1 MMLGDALAT
10 AIDAGAGIAIE
21 RRTCEVNARAANNYP
36 TTNGHA
42 EANTLGAICA
52 ADDRFTIQR
61 TDLMPSTDVRGMIQA
76 GVAAARQLGPA
87 PDASPLAQPD
97 EAGEA
102 GRTHHRLNGAQLP
115 CGGPDLDSMAG
126 PLQRVLSESQEH
138 GLVCA
143 GYVFQRSEREI
154 LALSTGVRRESDLSF
169 ASLGLTVRTAD
180 SSRSSFLGR
189 SARRLSQI
197 DAGALFAEARRRL
210 EWTDRHV
217 SLPPGDYEVIL
228 DSSAAAD
235 LLNRLFWEMHAQA
248 ADEGRTLFSS
258 LPGRGVGEQLYSP
271 LVTVE
276 SDPDDPEMPVAN
288 YVRTLG
294 DGRSHHDE
302 QGGVG
307 LLGYLSVF
315 DSGFPI
321 SPATWI
327 DKGVQ
332 GPLVCNRSWA
342 RDHDHEFRPRAEN
355 LRMRGSDTKLDD
367 MIASTKRGLLINSF
381 WYVRAADPSS
391 LLLTGSTRD
400 GVYLIENGEV
410 TAHVN
415 NFRFTNSAV
424 DVFRR
429 TVEVGNAN
437 TTLTREYAMNF
448 VAAPPIR
455 VETFHLSSVSEA
467 V

>member
-1 MMLGDALAT
+1 MTMKVGDALAK
-10 AIDAGAGIAIE
+10 AIDSGAGIAIE
-21 RRTCEVNARAANNYP
+21 RYTCEVNARAANNHP

-42 EANTLGAICA
+42 EANTLGAVCV

-61 TDLMPSTDVRGMIQA
+61 TDLLPSTDVRGMVQA
-76 GVAAARQLGPA
+76 GLATAGQLGPT
-87 PDASPLAQPD
+87 PDASPLAQVA
-97 EAGEA
+97 EAA
-102 GRTHHRLNGAQLP
+102 DARSRLDRADLP

-126 PLQRVLSESQEH
+126 PLQHVLSESREH

-143 GYVFQRSEREI
+143 GYAFQRSEREL
-154 LALSTGVRRESDLSF
+154 LALRTGVRQESDLGF

-210 EWTDRHV
+210 EWTDKVV

-258 LPGRGVGEQLYSP
+258 LPGNGVGQQLYSP

-276 SDPDDPEMPVAN
+276 SDPDDPEMPVAD

-315 DSGFPI
+315 DSGLPVP
-321 SPATWI
+321 PATWI
-327 DKGVQ
+327 DRGVQ
-332 GPLVCNRSWA
+332 GPLMSDRRWG
-342 RDHDHEFRPRAEN
+342 RDHGHAFRPRVDN
-355 LRMRGSDTKLDD
+355 LRMRGTATTLDE
-367 MIASTKRGLLINSF
+367 MIANTKRGLLINSF
-381 WYVRAADPSS
+381 WYVRAADPLA
-391 LLLTGSTRD
+391 LLLTGVTRD

-424 DVFRR
+424 EVFKR
-429 TVEVGNAN
+429 TVEVGQSV
-437 TTLTREYAMNF
+437 TTLTREYGMNF
-448 VAAPPIR
+448 VSTPPIR
-455 VETFHLSSVSEA
+455 VETFRLSSVSEA

>member
-1 MMLGDALAT
+1 MKVGDALAT

-21 RRTCEVNARAANNYP
+21 RHTCEVNARAANNYP
-36 TTNGHA
+36 TSNGHA
-42 EANTLGAICA
+42 EANTLGAICV

-61 TDLMPSTDVRGMIQA
+61 TDLMPSSDVPGMIQA
-76 GVAAARQLGPA
+76 GVAAAWQLGPA

-97 EAGEA
+97 EAGVA
-102 GRTHHRLNGAQLP
+102 HSHLDGADLP
-115 CGGPDLDSMAG
+115 CGGPDLDSMTGA
-126 PLQRVLSESQEH
+126 LQSVLSESREH
-138 GLVCA
+138 GMVCA
-143 GYVFQRSEREI
+143 GYAFQRSEREL
-154 LALSTGVRRESDLSF
+154 LALSTGVRRESDLGF

-210 EWTDRHV
+210 EWTDRTV

-258 LPGRGVGEQLYSP
+258 LPGKGVGEQLYSP

-276 SDPDDPEMPVAN
+276 SYPDDPEMPVAD

-307 LLGYLSVF
+307 LLGYLSAF

-342 RDHDHEFRPRAEN
+342 RDHDHAFRPRADN
-355 LRMRGSDTKLDD
+355 LRMRGSSTTLDD
-367 MIASTKRGLLINSF
+367 MIASTMRGLLINSF

-424 DVFRR
+424 DVFKR
-429 TVEVGNAN
+429 TVEVGQAN

-448 VAAPPIR
+448 VSTPPIR

>member
-1 MMLGDALAT
+1 MKVGDALAT

-21 RRTCEVNARAANNYP
+21 RHTCEVNARAANNYP

-42 EANTLGAICA
+42 EANTLGAICV

-61 TDLMPSTDVRGMIQA
+61 TDLMPSSDVRGMIQA

-87 PDASPLAQPD
+87 PDASPLAGPD
-97 EAGEA
+97 EAGGA
-102 GRTHHRLNGAQLP
+102 HSRLDGAELP
-115 CGGPDLDSMAG
+115 CGGPDLDSMTG
-126 PLQRVLSESQEH
+126 GLQRVLSESREH

-143 GYVFQRSEREI
+143 GYAFQRSEREL
-154 LALSTGVRRESDLSF
+154 LALSTGVRRESDLGF

-197 DAGALFAEARRRL
+197 DAAALFAEARRRL
-210 EWTDRHV
+210 EWTDRTV

-258 LPGRGVGEQLYSP
+258 LPGKGVGEQLYSP

-276 SDPDDPEMPVAN
+276 SDPDDAEMPVAD

-307 LLGYLSVF
+307 LLGYLSAF

-342 RDHDHEFRPRAEN
+342 RDHDHEFRPRADN
-355 LRMRGSDTKLDD
+355 LRMRGSSTTLDD
-367 MIASTKRGLLINSF
+367 MIASTRRGLLINSF
-381 WYVRAADPSS
+381 WYVRAADPSA

-424 DVFRR
+424 EVFKR
-429 TVEVGNAN
+429 TVEVGQAG

-448 VAAPPIR
+448 VSTPPIR

>member
-1 MMLGDALAT
+1 MKVGDALAT

-21 RRTCEVNARAANNYP
+21 RHTCEVNARAANNHP
-36 TTNGHA
+36 TTSGHA
-42 EANTLGAICA
+42 EANSLGAICT

-61 TDLMPSTDVRGMIQA
+61 TDLMPSTDVPGMIQA

-87 PDASPLAQPD
+87 PDASPLAGPD
-97 EAGEA
+97 EAG
-102 GRTHHRLNGAQLP
+102 GTHSRLDGAELP

-126 PLQRVLSESQEH
+126 ALQRVLSESREH

-143 GYVFQRSEREI
+143 GYAFQRSEREI
-154 LALSTGVRRESDLSF
+154 LALSTGVRRESDLGF
-169 ASLGLTVRTAD
+169 ASLGFTVRTAD

-210 EWTDRHV
+210 EWTDRTV

-258 LPGRGVGEQLYSP
+258 LPGKGVGEQLYSP

-276 SDPDDPEMPVAN
+276 SDPDDPEMPVAD

-321 SPATWI
+321 PPATWI

-342 RDHDHEFRPRAEN
+342 RDHDHEFRPRADN
-355 LRMRGSDTKLDD
+355 LRMRGTSTTLDE

-424 DVFRR
+424 EVFKRI
-429 TVEVGNAN
+429 VEVGEAH

-448 VAAPPIR
+448 ASTPPIR

>member
-1 MMLGDALAT
+1 MKVGDALAT

-21 RRTCEVNARAANNYP
+21 RHTCEVNARAANNYP
-36 TTNGHA
+36 TSNGHA
-42 EANTLGAICA
+42 EANTLGAICV

-61 TDLMPSTDVRGMIQA
+61 TDLMPSSDVPGMIQA

-97 EAGEA
+97 EAGVA
-102 GRTHHRLNGAQLP
+102 HSHLDGADLP
-115 CGGPDLDSMAG
+115 CGGPDLDSMTGA
-126 PLQRVLSESQEH
+126 LQSVLSESREH
-138 GLVCA
+138 GMVCA
-143 GYVFQRSEREI
+143 GYAFQRSEREL
-154 LALSTGVRRESDLSF
+154 LALSTGVRRESDLGF

-210 EWTDRHV
+210 EWTDRTV

-258 LPGRGVGEQLYSP
+258 LPGKGVGEQLYSP

-276 SDPDDPEMPVAN
+276 SDPYDPEMPVAG

-307 LLGYLSVF
+307 LLGYLSAF

-342 RDHDHEFRPRAEN
+342 RDHDHAFRPRADN
-355 LRMRGSDTKLDD
+355 LRMRGSSTTLDD
-367 MIASTKRGLLINSF
+367 MIASTTRGLLINSF
-381 WYVRAADPSS
+381 WYARAADPYS

-415 NFRFTNSAV
+415 NFRFTNSV
-424 DVFRR
+424 VEVFKR
-429 TVEVGNAN
+429 TVEVGQAH

-448 VAAPPIR
+448 VSTPPIR

>member
-1 MMLGDALAT
+1 MVAGDALAE
-10 AIDAGAGIAIE
+10 AIDAGAEIAIE
-21 RRTCEVNARAANNYP
+21 RHTCEVNARAANNHP

-42 EANTLGAICA
+42 EADTLGALCVCG
-52 ADDRFTIQR
+52 DRFTIQR
-61 TDLMPSTDVRGMIQA
+61 TDLIPSSDVRGTVQA
-76 GVAAARQLGPA
+76 GLAAARQLGPA

-97 EAGEA
+97 QAG
-102 GRTHHRLNGAQLP
+102 GGHSRLDGAELP
-115 CGGPDLDSMAG
+115 CGRSDLDSMAG
-126 PLQRVLSESQEH
+126 ALQLVLSESREH

-143 GYVFQRSEREI
+143 GYAYQKSEREL
-154 LALSTGVRRESDLSF
+154 LALGTGVRRESDQGF

-210 EWTDRHV
+210 EWTDRKV

-228 DSSAAAD
+228 DSSATAD

-248 ADEGRTLFSS
+248 ADEGRTLFSA
-258 LPGRGVGEQLYSP
+258 LPGNGVGEQLYSP

-276 SDPDDPEMPVAN
+276 SDPDDPEMPVAG

-315 DSGFPI
+315 DSGLPI
-321 SPATWI
+321 PPATWI
-327 DKGVQ
+327 DRGVQ
-332 GPLVCNRSWA
+332 GPLVSNRRWA
-342 RDHDHEFRPRAEN
+342 RDHGHEFRPRVDN
-355 LRMRGSDTKLDD
+355 LRMRGTSTALDD
-367 MIASTKRGLLINSF
+367 MIAATKRALLINSF
-381 WYVRAADPSS
+381 WYVRAADPLT

-400 GVYLIENGEV
+400 GVYLIEDGEV

-424 DVFRR
+424 EVFKR
-429 TVEVGNAN
+429 TVEVGQSI
-437 TTLTREYAMNF
+437 TTLTREYSMNF
-448 VAAPPIR
+448 VSTPPIR
-455 VETFHLSSVSEA
+455 VESFHLSSVSEA

>member
-1 MMLGDALAT
+1 MKVGGALAT

-21 RRTCEVNARAANNYP
+21 RHTCEVNARAANNYP

-42 EANTLGAICA
+42 EADTLGAICV

-61 TDLMPSTDVRGMIQA
+61 TDLMPSSDVRGMIQA

-87 PDASPLAQPD
+87 PDASPLAGPD
-97 EAGEA
+97 EAGA
-102 GRTHHRLNGAQLP
+102 AHSRLDGAELP

-126 PLQRVLSESQEH
+126 ALQRVLSESREH

-143 GYVFQRSEREI
+143 GYAFQRSEREL
-154 LALSTGVRRESDLSF
+154 LALSTGVRRESDLGF

-210 EWTDRHV
+210 EWTDRTV

-258 LPGRGVGEQLYSP
+258 LPGKGLGEQLYSP

-276 SDPDDPEMPVAN
+276 SDPDDPQMPVAD

-307 LLGYLSVF
+307 LLGYLSAF
-315 DSGFPI
+315 DSGLPI
-321 SPATWI
+321 PPATWI

-342 RDHDHEFRPRAEN
+342 RDHDHEFRPRADN
-355 LRMRGSDTKLDD
+355 LRMRGSGTSLDD
-367 MIASTKRGLLINSF
+367 MIASTRRGLLINSF

-424 DVFRR
+424 DVFKR
-429 TVEVGNAN
+429 TVEVGQAN

-448 VAAPPIR
+448 VSTPPIR

>member
-1 MMLGDALAT
+1 MKVGGALAT

-21 RRTCEVNARAANNYP
+21 RHTCEVNARAANNHP
-36 TTNGHA
+36 TTSGHA
-42 EANTLGAICA
+42 EANSLGAICT

-61 TDLMPSTDVRGMIQA
+61 TDLMPSTDVPGMIQA

-87 PDASPLAQPD
+87 PDASPLAGPH
-97 EAGEA
+97 EAGGA
-102 GRTHHRLNGAQLP
+102 HSRLDGEELP

-126 PLQRVLSESQEH
+126 ALQRVLSESREH

-143 GYVFQRSEREI
+143 GYAFQRSEREI
-154 LALSTGVRRESDLSF
+154 LALSTGVRRESDLGF
-169 ASLGLTVRTAD
+169 ASLGFTVRTAD

-210 EWTDRHV
+210 EWTDRTV

-258 LPGRGVGEQLYSP
+258 LPGKGVGEQLYSP

-276 SDPDDPEMPVAN
+276 SDPDDPEMPVAD

-321 SPATWI
+321 PPATWI

-342 RDHDHEFRPRAEN
+342 RDHDHEFRPRADN
-355 LRMRGSDTKLDD
+355 LRMRGTSTTLDE

-381 WYVRAADPSS
+381 WYVRAADPSA

-424 DVFRR
+424 EVFKR
-429 TVEVGNAN
+429 TVEVGEAH

-448 VAAPPIR
+448 ASTPPIR

>member
-1 MMLGDALAT
+1 MKVGDALAT

-21 RRTCEVNARAANNYP
+21 RHTCEVNARAANNYP

-42 EANTLGAICA
+42 EANTLGAICV

-61 TDLMPSTDVRGMIQA
+61 TDLMPSSDVRGMIQA

-87 PDASPLAQPD
+87 PDASPLAGPD
-97 EAGEA
+97 EAGGA
-102 GRTHHRLNGAQLP
+102 HSRLDGAELP

-126 PLQRVLSESQEH
+126 ALQRVLSESREH

-143 GYVFQRSEREI
+143 GYAFQRSEREL
-154 LALSTGVRRESDLSF
+154 LALSTGVRRESDLGFGSF
-169 ASLGLTVRTAD
+169 GLTVRTAD

-197 DAGALFAEARRRL
+197 DAAALFAEARRRL
-210 EWTDRHV
+210 EWTDRTV

-258 LPGRGVGEQLYSP
+258 LSGKGVGEQLYSP

-276 SDPDDPEMPVAN
+276 SDPDDPEMPVAD

-307 LLGYLSVF
+307 LLGYLSAF

-342 RDHDHEFRPRAEN
+342 RDHDHEFRPRADN
-355 LRMRGSDTKLDD
+355 LRMRGTSTTLDD
-367 MIASTKRGLLINSF
+367 MIASTRRGLLINSF
-381 WYVRAADPSS
+381 WYVRAADPSA

-424 DVFRR
+424 EVFKR
-429 TVEVGNAN
+429 TVEVGQAS

-448 VAAPPIR
+448 VSTPPIR

>member
-1 MMLGDALAT
+1 MAVGDALAT

-21 RRTCEVNARAANNYP
+21 RHTCEVNVRAANNHP

-42 EANTLGAICA
+42 EASTLGALCVA
-52 ADDRFTIQR
+52 GDRFTIQR
-61 TDLMPSTDVRGMIQA
+61 TDLMPSCDVRDMVESGL
-76 GVAAARQLGPA
+76 AAARKLGPA
-87 PDASPLAQPD
+87 PDASPLARPD
-97 EAGEA
+97 EAG
-102 GRTHHRLNGAQLP
+102 GADGALDAAELP
-115 CGGPDLDSMAG
+115 CGGSDLDSMAG
-126 PLQRVLSESQEH
+126 ALQEVLSESREH
-138 GLVCA
+138 GFVTA
-143 GYVFQRSEREI
+143 GYAAQRSEREL
-154 LALSTGVRRESDLSF
+154 LALSTGVRRESDLGF

-210 EWTDRHV
+210 EWTERTV

-228 DSSAAAD
+228 DSSATAD

-258 LPGRGVGEQLYSP
+258 LPGNGVGEQLYSP
-271 LVTVE
+271 LVTVQ
-276 SDPDDPEMPVAN
+276 SDPADPEMPVAD

-307 LLGYLSVF
+307 LLGYLSAF

-321 SPATWI
+321 PPATWI
-327 DKGVQ
+327 DRGVQ
-332 GPLVCNRSWA
+332 GPLISSRRWA
-342 RDHDHEFRPRAEN
+342 HDHGHEFRPRVDN
-355 LRMRGSDTKLDD
+355 LRMSGSATTLDD
-367 MIASTKRGLLINSF
+367 MIAGTTRGLLINSF
-381 WYVRAADPSS
+381 WYVRAADPLT

-424 DVFRR
+424 EVFRR
-429 TVEVGNAN
+429 TVEVGQSV

-448 VAAPPIR
+448 VATPPIR
-455 VETFHLSSVSEA
+455 VESFHLSSVSEA

>member
-1 MMLGDALAT
+1 MKVGDALAT

-21 RRTCEVNARAANNYP
+21 RHTCEVNARAANNYP
-36 TTNGHA
+36 TSNGHA
-42 EANTLGAICA
+42 EANTLGAICV

-61 TDLMPSTDVRGMIQA
+61 TDLMPSSDVPGMIQA

-97 EAGEA
+97 EAGVA
-102 GRTHHRLNGAQLP
+102 HSHLDGADLP
-115 CGGPDLDSMAG
+115 CGGPDLDSMTGA
-126 PLQRVLSESQEH
+126 LQSVLSESREH
-138 GLVCA
+138 GMVCA
-143 GYVFQRSEREI
+143 GYAFQRSEREL
-154 LALSTGVRRESDLSF
+154 LALSTGVRRESDLGF

-210 EWTDRHV
+210 EWTDRTV

-258 LPGRGVGEQLYSP
+258 LPGKGVGEQLYSP

-276 SDPDDPEMPVAN
+276 SYPDDPEMPVAD

-307 LLGYLSVF
+307 LLGYLSAF

-342 RDHDHEFRPRAEN
+342 RDHDHAFRPRADN
-355 LRMRGSDTKLDD
+355 LRMRGSSTTLDD
-367 MIASTKRGLLINSF
+367 MIASTTRGLLINSF
-381 WYVRAADPSS
+381 WYVRAADPPS

-424 DVFRR
+424 DVFKR
-429 TVEVGNAN
+429 TVEVGQAN

-448 VAAPPIR
+448 VSTPPIR

>member
-1 MMLGDALAT
+1 MKVGDALAT

-21 RRTCEVNARAANNYP
+21 RHTCEVNARAANNYP
-36 TTNGHA
+36 TSNGHA
-42 EANTLGAICA
+42 EANTLGAICV

-61 TDLMPSTDVRGMIQA
+61 TDLMPSSDVPGMIQA

-97 EAGEA
+97 EAGVA
-102 GRTHHRLNGAQLP
+102 HSHLDGADLP
-115 CGGPDLDSMAG
+115 CGGPDLDSMTGA
-126 PLQRVLSESQEH
+126 LQSVLSESREH
-138 GLVCA
+138 GMVCA
-143 GYVFQRSEREI
+143 GYAFQRSEREL
-154 LALSTGVRRESDLSF
+154 LALSTGVRRESDLGF

-210 EWTDRHV
+210 EWTDRTV

-258 LPGRGVGEQLYSP
+258 LPGKGVGEQLYSP

-276 SDPDDPEMPVAN
+276 SDPDDPEMPVAD

-307 LLGYLSVF
+307 LLGYLSAF

-321 SPATWI
+321 SAATWI

-342 RDHDHEFRPRAEN
+342 RDHDHAFRPRADN
-355 LRMRGSDTKLDD
+355 LRMRGSSTTLDD
-367 MIASTKRGLLINSF
+367 MIASTTRGLLINSF

-424 DVFRR
+424 DVFKR
-429 TVEVGNAN
+429 TVEVGQAN

-448 VAAPPIR
+448 VSTPPIR

>member
-1 MMLGDALAT
+1 MKVGDALAT

-21 RRTCEVNARAANNYP
+21 RHTCEVNARAANNHP
-36 TTNGHA
+36 TTSGHA
-42 EANTLGAICA
+42 EANSLGAICT

-61 TDLMPSTDVRGMIQA
+61 TDLMPSTDVPGMIQA

-87 PDASPLAQPD
+87 PDASPLAGPH
-97 EAGEA
+97 EAGGA
-102 GRTHHRLNGAQLP
+102 HSRLDGEELP

-126 PLQRVLSESQEH
+126 ALQRVLSESREH

-143 GYVFQRSEREI
+143 GYAFQRSEREI
-154 LALSTGVRRESDLSF
+154 LALSTGVRRESDLGF
-169 ASLGLTVRTAD
+169 ASLGFTVRTAD

-210 EWTDRHV
+210 EWTDRTV

-258 LPGRGVGEQLYSP
+258 LPGKGVGEQLYSP

-276 SDPDDPEMPVAN
+276 SDPDDPEMPVAD

-321 SPATWI
+321 PPATWI
-327 DKGVQ
+327 SKGVQ

-342 RDHDHEFRPRAEN
+342 RDHDHEFRPRADN
-355 LRMRGSDTKLDD
+355 LRMRGTSTTLDE

-381 WYVRAADPSS
+381 WYVRAADPSA

-424 DVFRR
+424 EVFKR
-429 TVEVGNAN
+429 TVEVGEAH

-448 VAAPPIR
+448 ASTPPIR

>member
-1 MMLGDALAT
+1 MKVGDALAT

-21 RRTCEVNARAANNYP
+21 RHTCEVNARAANNYP

-42 EANTLGAICA
+42 EANTLGAICV

-61 TDLMPSTDVRGMIQA
+61 TDLMPSSDVPGMIQA

-87 PDASPLAQPD
+87 PDASALAQLD
-97 EAGEA
+97 EAGVA
-102 GRTHHRLNGAQLP
+102 HSHLDGADLP
-115 CGGPDLDSMAG
+115 CGGPDLDSMTGA
-126 PLQRVLSESQEH
+126 LQSVLSESREH
-138 GLVCA
+138 GMVCA
-143 GYVFQRSEREI
+143 GYAFQRSEREL
-154 LALSTGVRRESDLSF
+154 LALSTGVRRESDLGF

-210 EWTDRHV
+210 EWTDRTV

-258 LPGRGVGEQLYSP
+258 LPGKGVGEQLYSP

-276 SDPDDPEMPVAN
+276 SYPDDPEMPVAD

-307 LLGYLSVF
+307 LLGYLSAF

-321 SPATWI
+321 SAATWI

-342 RDHDHEFRPRAEN
+342 RDHDHAFRPRADN
-355 LRMRGSDTKLDD
+355 LRMRGSSTTLDD
-367 MIASTKRGLLINSF
+367 MIASTTRGLLINSF
-381 WYVRAADPSS
+381 WYVRAADPPS

-424 DVFRR
+424 DVFKR
-429 TVEVGNAN
+429 TVEVGQAN

-448 VAAPPIR
+448 VSTPPIR

>member
-1 MMLGDALAT
+1 MKVGDALAT

-21 RRTCEVNARAANNYP
+21 RHTCEVNARAANNHP
-36 TTNGHA
+36 TTSGHA
-42 EANTLGAICA
+42 EANSLGAICT

-61 TDLMPSTDVRGMIQA
+61 TDLMPSTDVPGMIQA

-87 PDASPLAQPD
+87 PDASPLAGPH
-97 EAGEA
+97 EAGGA
-102 GRTHHRLNGAQLP
+102 HSRLDGEELP

-126 PLQRVLSESQEH
+126 ALQRVLSESREH

-143 GYVFQRSEREI
+143 GYAFQRSEREI
-154 LALSTGVRRESDLSF
+154 LALSTGVRRESDLGF
-169 ASLGLTVRTAD
+169 ASLGFTVRTAD

-210 EWTDRHV
+210 EWTDRTV

-258 LPGRGVGEQLYSP
+258 LPGKGVGEQLYSP

-276 SDPDDPEMPVAN
+276 SDPDDPEMPVAD

-321 SPATWI
+321 PPATWI

-342 RDHDHEFRPRAEN
+342 RDHDHEFRPRADN
-355 LRMRGSDTKLDD
+355 LRMRGTSTTLDE

-381 WYVRAADPSS
+381 WYVRAADPSA

-424 DVFRR
+424 EVFKR
-429 TVEVGNAN
+429 TVEVGEAH

-448 VAAPPIR
+448 ASTPPIR

>member
-1 MMLGDALAT
+1 M
-10 AIDAGAGIAIE
+10 
-21 RRTCEVNARAANNYP
+21 
-36 TTNGHA
+36 
-42 EANTLGAICA
+42 
-52 ADDRFTIQR
+52 
-61 TDLMPSTDVRGMIQA
+61 
-76 GVAAARQLGPA
+76 
-87 PDASPLAQPD
+87 
-97 EAGEA
+97 
-102 GRTHHRLNGAQLP
+102 
-115 CGGPDLDSMAG
+115 
-126 PLQRVLSESQEH
+126 
-138 GLVCA
+138 VCA
-143 GYVFQRSEREI
+143 GYAFQRSEREL
-154 LALSTGVRRESDLSF
+154 LALSTGVRRESDLGF

-210 EWTDRHV
+210 EWTDRTV

-258 LPGRGVGEQLYSP
+258 LPGKGVGEQLYSP

-276 SDPDDPEMPVAN
+276 SYPDDPEMPVAD

-307 LLGYLSVF
+307 LLGYLSAF

-342 RDHDHEFRPRAEN
+342 RDHDHAFRPRADN
-355 LRMRGSDTKLDD
+355 LRMRGSSTTLDD
-367 MIASTKRGLLINSF
+367 MIASTTRGLLINSF
-381 WYVRAADPSS
+381 WYVRAADPPS

-424 DVFRR
+424 DVFKR
-429 TVEVGNAN
+429 TVEVGQAN

-448 VAAPPIR
+448 VSTPPIR

>member
-1 MMLGDALAT
+1 MKVGDALAT

-21 RRTCEVNARAANNYP
+21 RHTCEVNARAANNHP
-36 TTNGHA
+36 TTSGHA
-42 EANTLGAICA
+42 EANSLGAICT

-61 TDLMPSTDVRGMIQA
+61 TDLMPSTDVPGMIQA

-87 PDASPLAQPD
+87 PDASPLAGPD
-97 EAGEA
+97 EAG
-102 GRTHHRLNGAQLP
+102 GTHSRLDGAELP

-126 PLQRVLSESQEH
+126 ALQRVLSESREH

-143 GYVFQRSEREI
+143 GYAFQRSEREI
-154 LALSTGVRRESDLSF
+154 LALSTGVRRESDLGF
-169 ASLGLTVRTAD
+169 ASLGFTVRTAD

-210 EWTDRHV
+210 EWTDRTV

-258 LPGRGVGEQLYSP
+258 LPGKGVGEQLYSP

-276 SDPDDPEMPVAN
+276 SDPYDPEMPVAG

-307 LLGYLSVF
+307 LLGYLSAF

-342 RDHDHEFRPRAEN
+342 RDHDHAFRPRADN
-355 LRMRGSDTKLDD
+355 LRMRGSSTTLDD
-367 MIASTKRGLLINSF
+367 MIASTTRGLLINSF

-424 DVFRR
+424 DVFKR
-429 TVEVGNAN
+429 TVEVGQAN

-448 VAAPPIR
+448 VSTPPMR

>member
-1 MMLGDALAT
+1 MKVGDALAT

-21 RRTCEVNARAANNYP
+21 RHTCEVNARAANNYP

-42 EANTLGAICA
+42 EANTLGAICV

-61 TDLMPSTDVRGMIQA
+61 TDLMPSSDVRGMIQA

-87 PDASPLAQPD
+87 PDASPLAGPD
-97 EAGEA
+97 EAGGA
-102 GRTHHRLNGAQLP
+102 HSRLDGAELP

-126 PLQRVLSESQEH
+126 PLQRVLSESREH

-143 GYVFQRSEREI
+143 GYAFQRSEREL
-154 LALSTGVRRESDLSF
+154 LALSTGVRRESDLGF

-197 DAGALFAEARRRL
+197 DAAALFAEARRRL
-210 EWTDRHV
+210 EWTDRTV

-258 LPGRGVGEQLYSP
+258 LPGKGVGEQLYSP

-276 SDPDDPEMPVAN
+276 SDPDDPEMPVAD

-307 LLGYLSVF
+307 LLGYLSAF
-315 DSGFPI
+315 DSGLPI

-342 RDHDHEFRPRAEN
+342 RDHHHEFRPRADN
-355 LRMRGSDTKLDD
+355 LRMRGTSTTLDD
-367 MIASTKRGLLINSF
+367 MIASTRRGLLINSF
-381 WYVRAADPSS
+381 WYVRAADPTA

-424 DVFRR
+424 EVFKR
-429 TVEVGNAN
+429 TAEVGQAS

-448 VAAPPIR
+448 VSTPPIR
-455 VETFHLSSVSEA
+455 IETFHLSSVSEA

>member
-1 MMLGDALAT
+1 MKVGDALAT

-21 RRTCEVNARAANNYP
+21 RHTCEVNARAANNYP
-36 TTNGHA
+36 TSNGHA
-42 EANTLGAICA
+42 EANTLGAICV

-61 TDLMPSTDVRGMIQA
+61 TDLMPSSDVPGMIQA

-87 PDASPLAQPD
+87 PDAGPLAQPD
-97 EAGEA
+97 EAGVA
-102 GRTHHRLNGAQLP
+102 HSHLGGADLP
-115 CGGPDLDSMAG
+115 CGGPDLDSMTGA
-126 PLQRVLSESQEH
+126 LQSVLSESREH
-138 GLVCA
+138 GMVCA
-143 GYVFQRSEREI
+143 GYAFQRSEREL
-154 LALSTGVRRESDLSF
+154 LALSTGVRRESDLGF

-210 EWTDRHV
+210 EWTDRTV

-258 LPGRGVGEQLYSP
+258 LPGKGVGEQLYSP

-276 SDPDDPEMPVAN
+276 SYPDDPEMPVAD

-307 LLGYLSVF
+307 LLGYLSAF

-342 RDHDHEFRPRAEN
+342 RDHDHAFRPRADN
-355 LRMRGSDTKLDD
+355 LRMRGSSTTLDD
-367 MIASTKRGLLINSF
+367 MIASTTRGLLINSF
-381 WYVRAADPSS
+381 WYVRAADPPS

-424 DVFRR
+424 DVFKR
-429 TVEVGNAN
+429 TVEVGQAN

-448 VAAPPIR
+448 VSTPPIR

>member
-1 MMLGDALAT
+1 MKVGDALAT

-21 RRTCEVNARAANNYP
+21 RHTCEVNARAANNHP
-36 TTNGHA
+36 TTSGHA
-42 EANTLGAICA
+42 EANSLGAICT

-61 TDLMPSTDVRGMIQA
+61 TDLMPSTDVPGMIQA

-87 PDASPLAQPD
+87 PDASPLAGPH
-97 EAGEA
+97 EAG
-102 GRTHHRLNGAQLP
+102 GTHSRLDGEELP

-126 PLQRVLSESQEH
+126 ALQRVLSESREH

-143 GYVFQRSEREI
+143 GYAFQRSEREI
-154 LALSTGVRRESDLSF
+154 LALSTGVRRESDLGF

-210 EWTDRHV
+210 EWTDRTV

-228 DSSAAAD
+228 DSSATAD

-258 LPGRGVGEQLYSP
+258 LPGKGVGEQLYSP

-276 SDPDDPEMPVAN
+276 SDPDDPEMPVAD

-321 SPATWI
+321 PPATWI
-327 DKGVQ
+327 GKGVQ

-342 RDHDHEFRPRAEN
+342 RDHDHEFRPRADN
-355 LRMRGSDTKLDD
+355 LRMRGTSTTLDE

-381 WYVRAADPSS
+381 WYVRAADPSA

-424 DVFRR
+424 EVFKR
-429 TVEVGNAN
+429 TVEVGEAH

-448 VAAPPIR
+448 ASTPPIR

>member
-1 MMLGDALAT
+1 MKVGDAQAT

-21 RRTCEVNARAANNYP
+21 RHTCEVNVRAANNHP

-42 EANTLGAICA
+42 EANTLGAVCV

-61 TDLMPSTDVRGMIQA
+61 TDLLPSTDVRGMIQA
-76 GVAAARQLGPA
+76 GLAAARQLGPA
-87 PDASPLAQPD
+87 PDASPLAGPD
-97 EAGEA
+97 EAGKA
-102 GRTHHRLNGAQLP
+102 GGMHSQLDGSELP

-126 PLQRVLSESQEH
+126 ALQQVLSESRDH
-138 GLVCA
+138 GFVCA
-143 GYVFQRSEREI
+143 GYAYQRSEREL
-154 LALSTGVRRESDLSF
+154 LALSTGVRRESDLTF
-169 ASLGLTVRTAD
+169 GSLGLTVRTAD

-197 DAGALFAEARRRL
+197 DAGSLFAEARRRL
-210 EWTDRHV
+210 EWTDRQV

-258 LPGRGVGEQLYSP
+258 LPGKGVGEELYSP

-276 SDPDDPEMPVAN
+276 SDPGDPEMPVAG

-307 LLGYLSVF
+307 LLGYLSAF
-315 DSGFPI
+315 DSGLAIP
-321 SPATWI
+321 PATWI

-342 RDHDHEFRPRAEN
+342 RDHDHEFRPRPDN
-355 LRMRGSDTKLDD
+355 LRMKGTATTLDD

-424 DVFRR
+424 EVFKR
-429 TVEVGNAN
+429 TVEVGQSH

-448 VAAPPIR
+448 ISTPPIR
-455 VETFHLSSVSEA
+455 VESFHLSSVSEA

>member
-1 MMLGDALAT
+1 MMVGDALAT
-10 AIDAGAGIAIE
+10 AIESGAGIAIE
-21 RRTCEVNARAANNYP
+21 RHTCEVNARAANNHP

-42 EANTLGAICA
+42 EANTLGAICV

-61 TDLMPSTDVRGMIQA
+61 TDLMPSSDVRGLVQA
-76 GVAAARQLGPA
+76 GVAAARRLGPA
-87 PDASPLAQPD
+87 PDASPLAEPD
-97 EAGEA
+97 EAGGTH
-102 GRTHHRLNGAQLP
+102 GRLDGAELP
-115 CGGPDLDSMAG
+115 CAGSDLDSMASA
-126 PLQRVLSESQEH
+126 LQHVLSESREL

-143 GYVFQRSEREI
+143 GYAAQRSEREI
-154 LALSTGVRRESDLSF
+154 LALSTGVQRESDLSF

-197 DAGALFAEARRRL
+197 DAAALFAEARRRL
-210 EWTDRHV
+210 EWTDRSV

-248 ADEGRTLFSS
+248 ADEGRTLFSP
-258 LPGRGVGEQLYSP
+258 LPHRGVGQQLYSP
-271 LVTVE
+271 LITVE
-276 SDPDDPEMPVAN
+276 SDPDDPEMPVAD

-315 DSGFPI
+315 DSGLPI

-332 GPLVCNRSWA
+332 GPLISNRRWA
-342 RDHDHEFRPRAEN
+342 SDHGHEFRPRVDN
-355 LRMRGSDTKLDD
+355 LRMRGTATTLDD
-367 MIASTKRGLLINSF
+367 MIAGTRRGLLINSF
-381 WYVRAADPSS
+381 WYVRAADPSA
-391 LLLTGSTRD
+391 LLLTGTTRD

-424 DVFRR
+424 EVFNR
-429 TVEVGNAN
+429 TVEVGQSI

-448 VAAPPIR
+448 VSTPPIR

>member
-1 MMLGDALAT
+1 MKVGDALAT

-21 RRTCEVNARAANNYP
+21 RHTCEVNARAANNHP
-36 TTNGHA
+36 TTSGHA
-42 EANTLGAICA
+42 EANSLGAICT

-61 TDLMPSTDVRGMIQA
+61 TDLMPSTDVPGMIQA

-87 PDASPLAQPD
+87 PDASPLAGPH
-97 EAGEA
+97 EAGGA
-102 GRTHHRLNGAQLP
+102 HSRLDGEELP

-126 PLQRVLSESQEH
+126 ALQRVLSESREH

-143 GYVFQRSEREI
+143 GYAFQRSEREI
-154 LALSTGVRRESDLSF
+154 LALSTGVRRESDLGF
-169 ASLGLTVRTAD
+169 ASLGFTVRTAD

-210 EWTDRHV
+210 EWTDRTV

-258 LPGRGVGEQLYSP
+258 LPGKGVGEQLYSP

-276 SDPDDPEMPVAN
+276 SDPDDPEMPVAD

-321 SPATWI
+321 PPATWI

-342 RDHDHEFRPRAEN
+342 RDHDHEFRPRADN
-355 LRMRGSDTKLDD
+355 LRMRGTSTTLDE

-424 DVFRR
+424 EVFKR
-429 TVEVGNAN
+429 TVEVGEAH

-448 VAAPPIR
+448 ASTPPIR

>member
-1 MMLGDALAT
+1 MKVGDALAT

-21 RRTCEVNARAANNYP
+21 RHTCEVNARAANNYP

-42 EANTLGAICA
+42 EANTLGAICV

-61 TDLMPSTDVRGMIQA
+61 TDLMPSSDVPGMIQA

-97 EAGEA
+97 EAGVA
-102 GRTHHRLNGAQLP
+102 HSHLDGADLP
-115 CGGPDLDSMAG
+115 CGGPDLDSMTGA
-126 PLQRVLSESQEH
+126 LQSVLSESREH
-138 GLVCA
+138 GMVCA
-143 GYVFQRSEREI
+143 GYAFQRSEREL
-154 LALSTGVRRESDLSF
+154 LALSTGVRRESDLGF

-210 EWTDRHV
+210 EWTDRTV

-258 LPGRGVGEQLYSP
+258 LPGKGVGEQLYSP

-276 SDPDDPEMPVAN
+276 SYPDDPEMPVAD

-307 LLGYLSVF
+307 LLGYLSAF

-321 SPATWI
+321 SAATWI

-342 RDHDHEFRPRAEN
+342 RDHDHAFRPRADN
-355 LRMRGSDTKLDD
+355 LRMRGSSTTLDD
-367 MIASTKRGLLINSF
+367 MIASTTRGLLINSF
-381 WYVRAADPSS
+381 WYVRAADPPS

-424 DVFRR
+424 DVFKR
-429 TVEVGNAN
+429 TVEVGQAN

-448 VAAPPIR
+448 VSTPPIR

>member
-1 MMLGDALAT
+1 MKVGDALAT

-21 RRTCEVNARAANNYP
+21 RHTCEVNARAANNYP
-36 TTNGHA
+36 TSNGHA
-42 EANTLGAICA
+42 EANTLGAICV

-61 TDLMPSTDVRGMIQA
+61 TDLMPSSDVPGMIQA

-97 EAGEA
+97 EAGVA
-102 GRTHHRLNGAQLP
+102 HSHLDGADLP
-115 CGGPDLDSMAG
+115 CGGPDLDSMTGA
-126 PLQRVLSESQEH
+126 LQSVLSESREH
-138 GLVCA
+138 GMVCA
-143 GYVFQRSEREI
+143 GYAFQRSEREL
-154 LALSTGVRRESDLSF
+154 LALSTGVRRESDLGF

-210 EWTDRHV
+210 EWTDRTV

-258 LPGRGVGEQLYSP
+258 LPGKGVGEQLYSP

-276 SDPDDPEMPVAN
+276 SYPDDPEMPVAD

-307 LLGYLSVF
+307 LLGYLSAF

-342 RDHDHEFRPRAEN
+342 RDHDHAFRPRADN
-355 LRMRGSDTKLDD
+355 LRMRGSSTTLDD
-367 MIASTKRGLLINSF
+367 MIASTTRGLLINSF

-424 DVFRR
+424 DVFKR
-429 TVEVGNAN
+429 TVEVGQAN

-448 VAAPPIR
+448 VSTPPIR

>member
-1 MMLGDALAT
+1 MKVGDALAT
-10 AIDAGAGIAIE
+10 ATDAGAGIAIE
-21 RRTCEVNARAANNYP
+21 RHTCEVNARAANNYP
-36 TTNGHA
+36 TSNAHA
-42 EANTLGAICA
+42 EANTLGAICV

-61 TDLMPSTDVRGMIQA
+61 TDLMPSSDVPGMIQA

-87 PDASPLAQPD
+87 PDASALAQLD
-97 EAGEA
+97 EAGVA
-102 GRTHHRLNGAQLP
+102 HSHLDGADLP
-115 CGGPDLDSMAG
+115 CGGPDLDSMTGA
-126 PLQRVLSESQEH
+126 LQSVLSESREH
-138 GLVCA
+138 GMVCA
-143 GYVFQRSEREI
+143 GYAFQRSEREL
-154 LALSTGVRRESDLSF
+154 LALSTGVRRESDLGF

-210 EWTDRHV
+210 EWTDRTV

-258 LPGRGVGEQLYSP
+258 LPGKGVGEQLYSP

-276 SDPDDPEMPVAN
+276 SYPDDPEMPVAD

-307 LLGYLSVF
+307 LLGYLSAF

-342 RDHDHEFRPRAEN
+342 RDHDHAFRPRADN
-355 LRMRGSDTKLDD
+355 LRMRGSSTTLDD
-367 MIASTKRGLLINSF
+367 MIASTTRGLLINSF
-381 WYVRAADPSS
+381 WYVRAADPPS

-424 DVFRR
+424 DVFKR
-429 TVEVGNAN
+429 TVEVGQAN

-448 VAAPPIR
+448 VSTPPIR

>member
-1 MMLGDALAT
+1 MKVGDALAT

-21 RRTCEVNARAANNYP
+21 RHTCEVNARAANNHP
-36 TTNGHA
+36 TTSGHA
-42 EANTLGAICA
+42 EANSLGAICT

-61 TDLMPSTDVRGMIQA
+61 TDLMPSTDVPGMIQA

-87 PDASPLAQPD
+87 PDASPLAGPD
-97 EAGEA
+97 EAG
-102 GRTHHRLNGAQLP
+102 GTHSRLDGEELP

-126 PLQRVLSESQEH
+126 ALQRVLSESREH

-143 GYVFQRSEREI
+143 GYAFQRSEREI
-154 LALSTGVRRESDLSF
+154 LALSTGVRRESDLGF
-169 ASLGLTVRTAD
+169 ASLGFTVRTAD

-210 EWTDRHV
+210 EWTDRTV

-258 LPGRGVGEQLYSP
+258 LPGKGVGEQLYSP

-276 SDPDDPEMPVAN
+276 SDPDDPEMPVAD

-321 SPATWI
+321 PPATWI

-342 RDHDHEFRPRAEN
+342 RDHDHEFRPRADN
-355 LRMRGSDTKLDD
+355 LRMRGTSTTLDE

-424 DVFRR
+424 EVFKR
-429 TVEVGNAN
+429 TVEVGEAN

-448 VAAPPIR
+448 ASTPPIR

>member
-1 MMLGDALAT
+1 MKVGDALAT

-21 RRTCEVNARAANNYP
+21 RHTCEVNARAANNHP
-36 TTNGHA
+36 TTSGHA
-42 EANTLGAICA
+42 EANSLGAICT

-61 TDLMPSTDVRGMIQA
+61 TDLMPSTDVPGMIQA

-87 PDASPLAQPD
+87 PDASPLAGPH
-97 EAGEA
+97 EAGGA
-102 GRTHHRLNGAQLP
+102 HSRLDGEELP

-126 PLQRVLSESQEH
+126 ALQRVLSESREH

-143 GYVFQRSEREI
+143 GYAFQRSEREI
-154 LALSTGVRRESDLSF
+154 LALSTGVRRESDLGF

-210 EWTDRHV
+210 EWTDRTV

-258 LPGRGVGEQLYSP
+258 LPGKGVGEQLYSP

-276 SDPDDPEMPVAN
+276 SDPDDPEMPVAD

-321 SPATWI
+321 PPATWI
-327 DKGVQ
+327 SKGVQ

-342 RDHDHEFRPRAEN
+342 RDHDHEFRPRADN
-355 LRMRGSDTKLDD
+355 LRMRGTSTTLDE

-381 WYVRAADPSS
+381 WYVRAADPSA

-424 DVFRR
+424 EVFKR
-429 TVEVGNAN
+429 TVEVGEAH

-448 VAAPPIR
+448 ASTPPIR

>member
-1 MMLGDALAT
+1 MTVGDALAT
-10 AIDAGAGIAIE
+10 ATDAGAGIAIE
-21 RRTCEVNARAANNYP
+21 RHTCEVNARAANNYP
-36 TTNGHA
+36 TSNGHA
-42 EANTLGAICA
+42 EANTLGAICVA
-52 ADDRFTIQR
+52 GDRFTIQR
-61 TDLMPSTDVRGMIQA
+61 TDLLPSTDVRGMIGA
-76 GVAAARQLGPA
+76 GLAAARQLGPA
-87 PDASPLAQPD
+87 PDASPLAEPD
-97 EAGEA
+97 AAGTA
-102 GRTHHRLNGAQLP
+102 GGTHSLDGTELP

-126 PLQRVLSESQEH
+126 ALQQVLDESREH
-138 GLVCA
+138 GFVSA
-143 GYVFQRSEREI
+143 GYAYQRSEREL
-154 LALSTGVRRESDLSF
+154 LALSTGLRRESDLSF

-180 SSRSSFLGR
+180 SSRSTFLGR

-197 DAGALFAEARRRL
+197 DAAALFAEARRRL
-210 EWTDRHV
+210 EWTDRTV

-258 LPGRGVGEQLYSP
+258 LPRKGVGEQLYSP

-276 SDPDDPEMPVAN
+276 SDPGDPEMPVAS

-307 LLGYLSVF
+307 LLGYLSAF
-315 DSGFPI
+315 DSGLPI

-342 RDHDHEFRPRAEN
+342 RDHDHEFRPRPDN
-355 LRMRGSDTKLDD
+355 LRMRGSATSLDE
-367 MIASTKRGLLINSF
+367 MIASTRRGLLINSF
-381 WYVRAADPSS
+381 WYVRAADPSN
-391 LLLTGSTRD
+391 LILTGSTRD

-424 DVFRR
+424 EVFRR
-429 TVEVGNAN
+429 AVELGEAH

-448 VAAPPIR
+448 VSAPPIR